1 MEPNVWNYAPNTRD
15 AGALP
20 SRSWEVALGRPRA
33 YPANPLLGVVWSAE
47 AAVSFGGCDSM
58 ETGRRKT
65 VMVVDDSDIV
75 LEVVRTTLEAAGY
88 RVLVQNSPAGCVA
101 LMLKEEPDLVL
112 VDVSMPEVGG
122 DTLVRCFGTAHPTS
136 TSIVLLHSSLP
147 EEALKAKVK
156 ASGAHG
162 YIRKMN
168 NQTAFVREVAY
179 WLRHATLRAVAE
191 GRSSSGAYE
200 SQPRP
205 VASEERFAMTSG
217 ARPAA
222 PATVLLVDSDMLE
235 LSAYRRQLNSDD
247 MSFEF
252 ALSGAHALG
261 RIAGSNPPSV
271 VVSNVVIGDVS
282 GIEVYSRAVVMNRK
296 WADRFVF
303 FTNRG
308 DDDVVAAFGATFT
321 GPMLFQPFHID
332 DLKRAIRSCLWR
344 NPGGHTAIAG

>member
-1 MEPNVWNYAPNTRD
+1 ME
-15 AGALP
+15 AG
-20 SRSWEVALGRPRA
+20 RK
-33 YPANPLLGVVWSAE
+33 
-47 AAVSFGGCDSM
+47 
-58 ETGRRKT
+58 KT

-88 RVLVQNSPAGCVA
+88 RVLVQNSPVGCVA

-162 YIRKMN
+162 YIRKTN

-179 WLRHATLRAVAE
+179 WMRHATLRAVAE
-191 GRSSSGAYE
+191 GRSTSSSYD
-200 SQPRP
+200 SNR
-205 VASEERFAMTSG
+205 SSDTSMERFDTTSG
-217 ARPAA
+217 SRLAT

-235 LSAYRRQLNSDD
+235 LSTFRRQLNSDD
-247 MSFEF
+247 LSFEF

-261 RIAGSNPPSV
+261 RLTGGDPPSV
-271 VVSNVVIGDVS
+271 VVSNVVIGDIS
-282 GIEVYSRAVVMNRK
+282 GMEIYSRAVAKNRK
-296 WADRFVF
+296 WADRFIF
-303 FTNRG
+303 FTDRG
-308 DDDVVAAFGATFT
+308 DDDAVAAFGATFT
-321 GPMLFQPFHID
+321 GPMLFRPFHID

-344 NPGGHTAIAG
+344 NPGGAAIAG